1 MTEFEHVDNPDEN
14 QACSGDATCAEG
26 GITHCHM
33 YTRYPEALDEADDGC
48 CVVGCFLDVDGL
60 NVK

>member
-14 QACSGDATCAEG
+14 QDCSGDATCAEG
-26 GITHCHM
+26 GTTHCHM